1 MQCADL
7 IVEVLS
13 SFIETSQTRRQ
24 RASQEISI
32 NHSKLSV
39 ACHAASHFK
48 RIEASACVTVGRSDH
63 NLARIISEFQFR
75 KLALKRSVDEFRDL
89 FGRQRFQDV
98 HR

>member
-7 IVEVLS
+7 IVEVLT
-13 SFIETSQTRRQ
+13 SFIETPQTRRQ

-32 NHSKLSV
+32 NHSQLSV
-39 ACHAASHFK
+39 ARHAAGHFK
-48 RIEASACVTVGRSDH
+48 RIETSACVAVGRSDH